1 MKRNL
6 VILSVFAL
14 MLVSCGGGNKKA
26 CYQIILTVNEQSESL
41 YVYADENE
49 ADVAAKQLKESYI
62 LRGFPEDKLSVRI
75 QKLSKAESDCKAEE
89 RPQSQT
95 EIKRTVKPT
104 ATFEMTVTGVNPSGY
119 TTQYSGAEQ
128 VCRSFSASCC
138 AVEEGNGHSSTPLMV
153 LRGLSSGFSHKYNDI
168 TWNEY
173 VLDNS
178 YVGGRIICLEAN
190 NYDGTINERLTED
203 EKKFLAPYIESY
215 FDGTPDGP
223 FQLKKTC
230 TWNFRLGR
238 DSSYTYVDE
247 VVETF
252 ANAKAFEEAILN
264 YSSENPI
271 FQSLFF
277 YDAKKDEFILQDR
290 KSWNL
295 K

>member
-1 MKRNL
+1 MKRNWI
-6 VILSVFAL
+6 ILSVLVF
-14 MLVSCGGGNKKA
+14 MLASCGGSSQKA
-26 CYQIILTVNEQSESL
+26 CYEIILTVNEQSESI

-49 ADVAAKQLKESYI
+49 ADAAANQMKENYI
-62 LRGFPEDKLSVRI
+62 LRGFPEDKLSLRI
-75 QKLSKAESDCKAEE
+75 QKHKKAESDCKAEE
-89 RPQSQT
+89 KTEEKPEP

-104 ATFEMTVTGVNPSGY
+104 ATFEMKVTGINPSGY
-119 TTQYSGAEQ
+119 PQYRGAEL
-128 VCRSFSASCC
+128 VCDLPASCRI
-138 AVEEGNGHSSTPLMV
+138 VEAGNGHSSTPLMI
-153 LRGLSSGFSHKYNDI
+153 LRRLSGGFSYKYDDI
-168 TWNEY
+168 TWKEY

-178 YVGGRIICLEAN
+178 YVGGRIICLDAN
-190 NYDGTINERLTED
+190 SNSSTISERLTED
-203 EKKFLAPYIESY
+203 DKELLASFIESY